1 MDATVGVY
9 YSFLR
14 VGGGEAWQQHMAA
27 EGRAAYGREI
37 FEEFCLEKVD
47 TLYKKETTRKAL
59 QKGLFVTVTD
69 REAYSQEP
77 PIT

>member
-1 MDATVGVY
+1 
-9 YSFLR
+9 
-14 VGGGEAWQQHMAA
+14 MAA
-27 EGRAAYGREI
+27 EERAAYGREI

-69 REAYSQEP
+69 RESYSQELP
-77 PIT
+77 SLNE

>member
-1 MDATVGVY
+1 MDSNSWY
-9 YSFLR
+9 YSFPK
-14 VGGGEAWQQHMAA
+14 VGGGEAWQRHMAA
-27 EGRAAYGREI
+27 KEHAAYGREI

-69 REAYSQEP
+69 REAYSQEL